1 MDKTVSVWERRGNL
15 GLDIAK
21 SRAARLRGD
30 RKKKKKKRKKKL
42 ARIFC
47 LDIAA
52 KDHWATIARS
62 ITWNYASMAIDLGV
76 EVKQPRS

>member
-1 MDKTVSVWERRGNL
+1 MDWILRNHEQ
-15 GLDIAK
+15 
-21 SRAARLRGD
+21 RACEATGKKRKKKE
-30 RKKKKKKRKKKL
+30 KKKKKKEKKKL

>member
-1 MDKTVSVWERRGNL
+1 MDWILRNHEQ
-15 GLDIAK
+15 
-21 SRAARLRGD
+21 RACEATGKK
-30 RKKKKKKRKKKL
+30 RKKKEKKKL